1 MLSDEEIKRI
11 AEAYINNA
19 IKILKEK
26 ERYDRTLIKEA
37 LKIVNLK
44 DRLVEILKRLAMN
57 TESCTSCSFGEPY
70 SVEEFPELAL
80 NLNVRK
86 CRLGLNPDTC
96 DKYQIVEL

>member
-11 AEAYINNA
+11 AEIYINNA
-19 IKILKEK
+19 IKVLKEK
-26 ERYDRTLIKEA
+26 EKYDRVLIREA
-37 LKIVNLK
+37 LKILNLK
-44 DRLVEILKRLAMN
+44 DRLIELLKLLAMN

-70 SVEEFPELAL
+70 SVDEFPKLAL
-80 NLNVRK
+80 NLNIRR